1 MDLAVA
7 IRSLLTDS
15 KLQGLKP
22 PASGQSE
29 IIDTN
34 VSGLRVR
41 VGASGKITFIV
52 RKRLGAKVYNITIGR
67 YGELSLSEAR
77 AKARQIL
84 SDIETGADV
93 SAVAQ
98 TQRIER
104 NTISDLWPRYKKAKA
119 NLRSLHE
126 VDRIFNR
133 YILPKI
139 GNRMADAVTRADVT
153 RLIDQIADTA
163 PVQARAVHAILSGF
177 YGWALPRLDRLQ
189 ANPCLGAGRPAK
201 PQSRDRVLD
210 EAEIRAL
217 WIVANN
223 MGYPWG
229 DGIKLLLLTGQRRSE
244 VFEARRDEFSLPNA
258 LWTIPASRAK
268 NDLTHLVPLST
279 DALELIKGIPQ
290 IEDSNFLFPARR
302 RLDKPVSGFSNVMG
316 GVQALVDKELKREK
330 GERWT
335 LHDLRRTVGT
345 GMQKL
350 GVRLEVTEATLNH
363 KSGSR
368 GGIVSVY
375 QRYDYALEKRDALNS
390 WAKELGRIVKAPKN

>member
-41 VGASGKITFIV
+41 VGASGKISFIV

-302 RLDKPVSGFSNVMG
+302 RLDKPVSGFSCPSSEHL
-316 GVQALVDKELKREK
+316 ALIAV
-330 GERWT
+330 
-335 LHDLRRTVGT
+335 
-345 GMQKL
+345 
-350 GVRLEVTEATLNH
+350 
-363 KSGSR
+363 
-368 GGIVSVY
+368 
-375 QRYDYALEKRDALNS
+375 
-390 WAKELGRIVKAPKN
+390 